1 MSKEYAPLAAQI
13 IELVGGP
20 ENITSAYHCQTRLRF
35 VLADE
40 SKADGPELEDTEGVV
55 KALSSGGVFQVVIG
69 THVKDVFDEIDD
81 QLQAQGRPVGH
92 DSDLPPAEK
101 KNPLEVVIDFVAGTF
116 QPIIP
121 ALSGAGMVKAV
132 LALLVVTGVIT
143 NKSQTYVV
151 INFMADA
158 VFYFLPVMLAYTAAT
173 KLKSNPILAACVG
186 AMMIHPTW
194 IALVAAKEPI
204 ALFDLIPLMLTN
216 YGTTVL
222 PIIFV
227 ILVQSY
233 VEKWLNRV
241 VPKSVNLVFV
251 PMLTFL
257 IMGPLALGLL
267 GPIGAFLGGY
277 LASFFTFLSTN
288 AAWAPAVIIGGLL
301 PVMVMFG
308 IHNAIAPLGV
318 LQMAQ
323 LGFDSIFGPGALV
336 SNISQATATLI
347 VAIRT
352 KDDAKLKQ
360 IASAGGITA
369 LMGVTEPALYG
380 VNLPKRY
387 PLIAAMIGGAAGGLY
402 AGLTQTHRFATGS
415 SGLPAVLL
423 YIGDDSMQHLI
434 NISIA
439 LGIGVVV
446 TALVTISLAP
456 RFEKH
461 LAAVAATEAAE
472 KAAAKAARHKSTA
485 DVATAAGGAATLVAT
500 GVTELTAPCTGRV
513 VALADV
519 ADPVFASGAMG
530 PGLGIEPSDG
540 RIVSPVTGEIVVA
553 MDTGHAFG
561 IRTDDGVE
569 ILVHVGIDTV
579 SMKGDGF
586 RDPAP
591 MGVRVHA
598 GQPLVHADLD
608 AIAAAGH
615 PATVI
620 LLVTNPTGFAEI
632 TPAEPGEVIAGEPV
646 LNVKH

>member
-13 IELVGGP
+13 IELVGGS
-20 ENITSAYHCQTRLRF
+20 ENISSAYHCQTRLRF

-40 SKADGPELEDTEGVV
+40 SQANPAALEATDGVV
-55 KALSSGGVFQVVIG
+55 KALSSGGMFQVVIG
-69 THVKDVFDEIDD
+69 THVKDVFDEVDRE
-81 QLQAQGRPVGH
+81 LQEQGRPVGH
-92 DSDLPPAEK
+92 DSDAPPAEK
-101 KNPLEVVIDFVAGTF
+101 RNPLEVVIDFISGSF
-116 QPIIP
+116 MPIIP

-132 LALLVVTGVIT
+132 LALLTVTKVIT
-143 NKSQTYVV
+143 NTSQTYVV
-151 INFMADA
+151 INMMADA
-158 VFYFLPVMLAYTAAT
+158 VFYFMPVLLAYSAAV
-173 KLKSNPILAACVG
+173 KLKSNPILAACV
-186 AMMIHPTW
+186 ALMMQHPTW
-194 IALVAAKEPI
+194 LTLVAAKEPVS
-204 ALFDLIPLMLTN
+204 LFDFIPLALTTYQN
-216 YGTTVL
+216 TVI
-222 PIIFV
+222 PILLV

-241 VPKSVNLVFV
+241 VPKSINLVFV

-257 IMGPLALGLL
+257 VMGPLAFGLL
-267 GPIGAFLGGY
+267 GPIGAFFGGY
-277 LASFFTFLSTN
+277 LAAFFTFLSTN

-308 IHNAIAPLGV
+308 VHTAVGPLGI

-323 LGFDSIFGPGALV
+323 LGYDSIFGPGALV
-336 SNISQATATLI
+336 SNISQGTAALV

-352 KDDAKLKQ
+352 KDDAKIKQ
-360 IASAGGITA
+360 IASASGITA
-369 LMGVTEPALYG
+369 LMGITEPALYG

-387 PLIAAMIGGAAGGLY
+387 PLIAAMIGGASGGLY

-423 YIGDDSMQHLI
+423 YIGGDTMQYFI
-434 NISIA
+434 NILIA
-439 LGIGVVV
+439 LAISV
-446 TALVTISLAP
+446 AVTIAVTLALAP
-456 RFEKH
+456 RWEKH
-461 LAAVAATEAAE
+461 LAAQAAAAAPVPSAKPILVAAAAP
-472 KAAAKAARHKSTA
+472 T
-485 DVATAAGGAATLVAT
+485 AGGGTATLVAT
-500 GVTELTAPCTGRV
+500 GITELTAPCSGRV

-553 MDTGHAFG
+553 METGHAFG

-579 SMKGDGF
+579 SMKGEGF

-591 MGVRVHA
+591 KGVRVHA
-598 GQPLVHADLD
+598 GQPLVHADLA
-608 AIAAAGH
+608 AIEAAGH

-632 TPAEPGEVIAGEPV
+632 MPATSGDVMAGEPV
-646 LNVKH
+646 LTVTH

>member
-1 MSKEYAPLAAQI
+1 
-13 IELVGGP
+13 
-20 ENITSAYHCQTRLRF
+20 
-35 VLADE
+35 
-40 SKADGPELEDTEGVV
+40 
-55 KALSSGGVFQVVIG
+55 
-69 THVKDVFDEIDD
+69 
-81 QLQAQGRPVGH
+81 
-92 DSDLPPAEK
+92 
-101 KNPLEVVIDFVAGTF
+101 
-116 QPIIP
+116 
-121 ALSGAGMVKAV
+121 
-132 LALLVVTGVIT
+132 
-143 NKSQTYVV
+143 
-151 INFMADA
+151 
-158 VFYFLPVMLAYTAAT
+158 
-173 KLKSNPILAACVG
+173 
-186 AMMIHPTW
+186 
-194 IALVAAKEPI
+194 
-204 ALFDLIPLMLTN
+204 
-216 YGTTVL
+216 
-222 PIIFV
+222 
-227 ILVQSY
+227 
-233 VEKWLNRV
+233 
-241 VPKSVNLVFV
+241 
-251 PMLTFL
+251 
-257 IMGPLALGLL
+257 
-267 GPIGAFLGGY
+267 
-277 LASFFTFLSTN
+277 
-288 AAWAPAVIIGGLL
+288 
-301 PVMVMFG
+301 MVMFG

-318 LQMAQ
+318 VQLAQ

-387 PLIAAMIGGAAGGLY
+387 PLIAAMIGGASGGLY

-423 YIGDDSMQHLI
+423 YIGDDTMQHFI
-434 NISIA
+434 NILIA
-439 LGIGVVV
+439 LGISIVV
-446 TALVTISLAP
+446 TALVTIALAP

-472 KAAAKAARHKSTA
+472 KAAAKAARSA
-485 DVATAAGGAATLVAT
+485 SVVSGGGGTATLVAT
-500 GVTELTAPCTGRV
+500 EVTELTAPCAGRV

-553 MDTGHAFG
+553 METGHAFG

-579 SMKGDGF
+579 SMKGEGF

-591 MGVRVHA
+591 KGVRVHA

-620 LLVTNPTGFAEI
+620 LLVTNPTGFAEVA
-632 TPAEPGEVIAGEPV
+632 PATTGDVLAGEPV
-646 LNVKH
+646 LTVTH